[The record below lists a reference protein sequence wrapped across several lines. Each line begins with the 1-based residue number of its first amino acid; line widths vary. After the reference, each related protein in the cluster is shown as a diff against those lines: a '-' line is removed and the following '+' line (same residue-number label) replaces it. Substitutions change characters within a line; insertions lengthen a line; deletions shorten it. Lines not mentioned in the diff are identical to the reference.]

1 MGHFGR
7 SFWRGIFALP
17 KILFLGL
24 TLWFE
29 AAKLDVEIEPSQS
42 KIKHHNHTQN
52 QQKKSFRD
60 LNDTELTKIEQ
71 RIGLTFSPDF
81 LWRLGISVV

>member
-7 SFWRGIFALP
+7 SFWAIFALP
-17 KILFLGL
+17 ESLFLGL

-29 AAKLDVEIEPSQS
+29 AAKLDVEIEPSQN
-42 KIKHHNHTQN
+42 KIKHHNNTQN

-60 LNDTELTKIEQ
+60 LDDTELTRIEQ
-71 RIGLTFSPDF
+71 RIGLTLSPDF
-81 LWRLGISVV
+81 YGGWV